1 MLNRITIK
9 NLAVVDD
16 LEVSFTDG
24 MNVITGET
32 GSGKSLLI
40 IALKLLLG
48 DRSEKNMIR
57 TGESSCSIMAEFTF
71 YKTKLIDEI
80 LCNLGLNSCENG
92 SVIIRRIISDNSN
105 RNLINDEPVTL
116 HVLKSIGEVIVDMHG
131 PYDHQ
136 SLLDSK
142 KQLSILDLYGTNKN
156 ELKEYQKIYS
166 SYKDIIKKLEVL
178 LNGTKEEFAHKMD
191 LLDHQINEIENAN
204 LSIQEE
210 QEIELEHTLASNSQN
225 IIMLSNQ
232 IINILNEGDICVYD
246 GLVNAQQSLNKL
258 GKLLP
263 EAEKWSDD
271 LDQSVGI
278 ILDTIRSIE
287 NHASSLDIS
296 SERLDWLD
304 SRLTIY
310 QNIKR
315 KYNLEI
321 DEILLKKDE
330 WIEQLNDFKMRDKR
344 IEETKLKKDE
354 IFNNVLELGLKLRE
368 KREFIADKL
377 SESITKELSMIG
389 FEHSFFDVSLIATE
403 PNENGIDNVEFGF
416 APNAGEDMR
425 PLNAIA
431 SSGEISRVMLA
442 VKTILAKQDSIPIL
456 VFDEIDSNIGGE
468 IGKSVGQKLANISKN
483 HQLLCITHLPQVAA
497 FANNHISVTKDVHDG
512 RTYTKVN
519 ILNEDQRALELSRML
534 GGKDEITIEHAK
546 LMLVKNN

>member
-16 LEVSFTDG
+16 LEVSFSDG

-48 DRSEKNMIR
+48 ERSEKNLIR
-57 TGESSCSIMAEFTF
+57 TGESSCSIMADFTF
-71 YKTKLIDEI
+71 YKTNSIDEI

-92 SVIIRRIISDNSN
+92 NVIIRRIISDNSN
-105 RNLINDEPVTL
+105 KNFINDEPVTL
-116 HVLKSIGEVIVDMHG
+116 QVLKSIGEVIVDMHG

-136 SLLDSK
+136 SLLNPK
-142 KQLSILDLYGTNKN
+142 NQLSILDLYGSNKK
-156 ELKEYQKIYS
+156 ELVEYQKIYN
-166 SYKDIIKKLEVL
+166 SYKDISKNLEEL
-178 LNGTKEEFAHKMD
+178 MNGNKEDFTHKMD
-191 LLDHQINEIENAN
+191 FLDHQIKEIKNAN
-204 LSIQEE
+204 LSLQEE
-210 QEIELEHTLASNSQN
+210 KEIKLEHTLAANSQN
-225 IIMLSNQ
+225 IIMLSNE

-263 EAEKWSDD
+263 DAEKWSND
-271 LDQSVGI
+271 LDESVGI

-287 NHASSLDIS
+287 NHVNSLDIS

-304 SRLTIY
+304 SRVTIY

-344 IEETKLKKDE
+344 IEEIKLKRDE
-354 IFNNVLELGLKLRE
+354 ILKTVLDLGLKLRE
-368 KREFIADKL
+368 KREFIADNL

-403 PNENGIDNVEFGF
+403 PNENGIDFVEFGF

-425 PLNAIA
+425 PLHAIA

-456 VFDEIDSNIGGE
+456 VFDEIDANIGGE

-497 FANNHISVTKDVHDG
+497 FAYNHISVTKDVYDG

-519 ILNEDQRALELSRML
+519 ILNEDERALELSRML
-534 GGKDEITIEHAK
+534 GGKDNISIEHAK
-546 LMLVKNN
+546 LMLKKNN

>member
-16 LEVSFTDG
+16 LEVSFSDG

-48 DRSEKNMIR
+48 ERSEKNLIR
-57 TGESSCSIMAEFTF
+57 TGESSCSIMADFTF
-71 YKTKLIDEI
+71 YKTNSIDEI

-92 SVIIRRIISDNSN
+92 NVIIRRIISDNSN
-105 RNLINDEPVTL
+105 RNFINDEPVTL
-116 HVLKSIGEVIVDMHG
+116 QVLKSIGEVIVDMHG

-136 SLLDSK
+136 SLLNPK
-142 KQLSILDLYGTNKN
+142 NQLSILDLYGSNKT
-156 ELKEYQKIYS
+156 ELVEYQKIYN
-166 SYKDIIKKLEVL
+166 SYKDILKNLEEL
-178 LNGTKEEFAHKMD
+178 MNGTKDDFTHKMD
-191 LLDHQINEIENAN
+191 FLDHQIKEIENAN
-204 LSIQEE
+204 LSLQEE
-210 QEIELEHTLASNSQN
+210 KEIKLEHTLAANSQN
-225 IIMLSNQ
+225 IIMLSNE

-263 EAEKWSDD
+263 DAEKWSND
-271 LDQSVGI
+271 LDESVGI

-287 NHASSLDIS
+287 NHVNSLDIS

-304 SRLTIY
+304 SRVTIY

-344 IEETKLKKDE
+344 IEEIKLKRDE
-354 IFNNVLELGLKLRE
+354 ILKTVLDLGLKLRE
-368 KREFIADKL
+368 KREFIADNL

-403 PNENGIDNVEFGF
+403 PNENGIDFVEFGF

-425 PLNAIA
+425 PLHAIA

-456 VFDEIDSNIGGE
+456 VFDEIDANIGGE

-497 FANNHISVTKDVHDG
+497 FAYNHISVTKDVYDG

-519 ILNEDQRALELSRML
+519 ILNEDERALELSRML
-534 GGKDEITIEHAK
+534 GGKDNISIEHAK
-546 LMLVKNN
+546 LMLKKNN

>member
-16 LEVSFTDG
+16 IEVSFSDG

-48 DRSEKNMIR
+48 ERSEKNLIR
-57 TGESSCSIMAEFTF
+57 TGESSCSIMADFTF
-71 YKTKLIDEI
+71 CKTNSIDKI

-92 SVIIRRIISDNSN
+92 NVIIRRIISDNSN
-105 RNLINDEPVTL
+105 KNFINDEPVTL
-116 HVLKSIGEVIVDMHG
+116 QVLKSIGEVIVDMHG

-136 SLLDSK
+136 SLLNPK
-142 KQLSILDLYGTNKN
+142 NQLSILDLYGSNKK
-156 ELKEYQKIYS
+156 ELVEYQKIYN
-166 SYKDIIKKLEVL
+166 SYKDISKNLEEL
-178 LNGTKEEFAHKMD
+178 MNGNKEDFTHKMD
-191 LLDHQINEIENAN
+191 FLDHQIKEIKNAN
-204 LSIQEE
+204 LSLQEE
-210 QEIELEHTLASNSQN
+210 KEIKLEHTLAANSQN
-225 IIMLSNQ
+225 IIMLSNE

-263 EAEKWSDD
+263 DAEKWSND
-271 LDQSVGI
+271 LDESVGI

-287 NHASSLDIS
+287 NHVSSLDIS
-296 SERLDWLD
+296 SARLDWLD
-304 SRLTIY
+304 SRVTIY

-344 IEETKLKKDE
+344 IEEIKLKRDE
-354 IFNNVLELGLKLRE
+354 ILKTVLDLGLKLRE
-368 KREFIADKL
+368 KREFIADNL

-403 PNENGIDNVEFGF
+403 PNENGIDFVEFGF

-425 PLNAIA
+425 PLHAIA

-456 VFDEIDSNIGGE
+456 VFDEIDANIGGE

-497 FANNHISVTKDVHDG
+497 FAYNHISVTKDVYDG

-519 ILNEDQRALELSRML
+519 ILNEDERALELSRML
-534 GGKDEITIEHAK
+534 GGKDNISIEHAK
-546 LMLVKNN
+546 LMLKKNN

>member
-1 MLNRITIK
+1 
-9 NLAVVDD
+9 
-16 LEVSFTDG
+16 
-24 MNVITGET
+24 
-32 GSGKSLLI
+32 
-40 IALKLLLG
+40 
-48 DRSEKNMIR
+48 
-57 TGESSCSIMAEFTF
+57 
-71 YKTKLIDEI
+71 
-80 LCNLGLNSCENG
+80 
-92 SVIIRRIISDNSN
+92 
-105 RNLINDEPVTL
+105 
-116 HVLKSIGEVIVDMHG
+116 
-131 PYDHQ
+131 
-136 SLLDSK
+136 
-142 KQLSILDLYGTNKN
+142 
-156 ELKEYQKIYS
+156 
-166 SYKDIIKKLEVL
+166 
-178 LNGTKEEFAHKMD
+178 MD

-278 ILDTIRSIE
+278 VLDTIRSIE

>member
-16 LEVSFTDG
+16 IEVSFSDG

-48 DRSEKNMIR
+48 ERSEKNLIR
-57 TGESSCSIMAEFTF
+57 TGESSCSIMADFTF
-71 YKTKLIDEI
+71 CKTNSIDKI

-92 SVIIRRIISDNSN
+92 NVIIRRIISDNSN
-105 RNLINDEPVTL
+105 RNFINDEPVTL
-116 HVLKSIGEVIVDMHG
+116 QVLKSIGEVIVDMHG

-136 SLLDSK
+136 SLLNPK
-142 KQLSILDLYGTNKN
+142 NQLSILDLYGSNKT
-156 ELKEYQKIYS
+156 ELVEYQKIYN
-166 SYKDIIKKLEVL
+166 SYKDISKNLEEL
-178 LNGTKEEFAHKMD
+178 MNGNKEDFTHKMD
-191 LLDHQINEIENAN
+191 FLDHQIKEIENAN
-204 LSIQEE
+204 LSLQEE
-210 QEIELEHTLASNSQN
+210 KEIKLEHTLAANSQN
-225 IIMLSNQ
+225 IIMLSNE

-263 EAEKWSDD
+263 DAEKWSND
-271 LDQSVGI
+271 LDESVGI

-287 NHASSLDIS
+287 NHVSSLDIS
-296 SERLDWLD
+296 SARLDWLD
-304 SRLTIY
+304 SRVTIY

-321 DEILLKKDE
+321 NEILLKKDE
-330 WIEQLNDFKMRDKR
+330 WVEQLNDFKMRDKR
-344 IEETKLKKDE
+344 IEEIKLKRDE
-354 IFNNVLELGLKLRE
+354 ILKTVLDLGLKLRE
-368 KREFIADKL
+368 KREFIADNL

-403 PNENGIDNVEFGF
+403 PNENGIDFVEFGF

-425 PLNAIA
+425 PLHAIA

-456 VFDEIDSNIGGE
+456 VFDEIDANIGGE

-497 FANNHISVTKDVHDG
+497 FAYNHISVTKDVCDG

-519 ILNEDQRALELSRML
+519 ILNEDERALELSRML
-534 GGKDEITIEHAK
+534 GGKDNISIEHAK
-546 LMLVKNN
+546 LMLKKNN